1 MRDSILTI
9 PIDDIFEDKTGC
21 PFCTMRNML
30 EERCVKFILSDAM
43 MEPDVRIE
51 TNKMGFCK
59 THYDMML
66 GQKNRLSLAL
76 MISTHLA
83 EIEKNLSTRNSLF
96 NSKKSKNAKISYVTN
111 SCFICSKVEAQMQK
125 LMVTFFEM
133 YNKSE
138 NFRTLF
144 KNQEKLCLCH
154 YDTLMSVSSDR
165 ISKKLIKE
173 FNNDCITLLKKE
185 LETLIEDTV
194 HFTKMFDYR
203 NTGKDADWGNSR
215 DSIERA
221 ITFLTTR

>member
-9 PIDDIFEDKTGC
+9 PISDIFESKEGC

-30 EERCVKFILSDAM
+30 EERCVEFIMSDAM

-51 TNKMGFCK
+51 TNKTGFCK

-66 GQKNRLSLAL
+66 KQKNRLSLAL
-76 MISTHLA
+76 MLSTHLA
-83 EIEKNLSTRNSLF
+83 EIDKNLSTRKSLF
-96 NSKKSKNAKISYVTN
+96 SSKKTKTSKISQITTN
-111 SCFICSKVEAQMQK
+111 CFICTKVEAQMQK

-138 NFRTLF
+138 DFRKLF
-144 KNQEKLCLCH
+144 HNQEKICLCH
-154 YDTLMSVSSDR
+154 YDTLMSISGDH
-165 ISKKLIKE
+165 ISKKII
-173 FNNDCITLLKKE
+173 NDFDEDCTNLVKKE
-185 LETLIEDTV
+185 LQMLIEDTV

-203 NTGKDADWGNSR
+203 NTGKNADWGNSK
-215 DSIERA
+215 DSVERA

>member
-9 PIDDIFEDKTGC
+9 PISDIFESKTGC

-30 EERCVKFILSDAM
+30 EQRCVEFIMSDAM

-51 TNKMGFCK
+51 TNRTGFCK

-66 GQKNRLSLAL
+66 AQKNRLSLAL

-83 EIEKNLSTRNSLF
+83 EIDKNLNAKKNLF
-96 NSKKSKNAKISYVTN
+96 ASKKAKKQKVSQVTTN
-111 SCFICSKVEAQMQK
+111 CFICSKVEAQMQK

-138 NFRTLF
+138 NFRNLF

-154 YDTLMSVSSDR
+154 YDTILSLGSEH
-165 ISKKLIKE
+165 ISKKLINE
-173 FNNDCITLLKKE
+173 FNDDCTNLVKKE
-185 LETLIEDTV
+185 LDTLIEDTV

-203 NTGKDADWGNSR
+203 NTGKNADWGNSR
-215 DSIERA
+215 DSLERA